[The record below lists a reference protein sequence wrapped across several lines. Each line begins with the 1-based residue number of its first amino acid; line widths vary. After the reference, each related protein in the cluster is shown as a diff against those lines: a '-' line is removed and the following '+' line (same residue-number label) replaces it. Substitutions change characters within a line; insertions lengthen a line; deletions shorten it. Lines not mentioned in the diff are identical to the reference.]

1 MDQHSRLISRIG
13 RLLGMVCLF
22 LGLASAGRLTGVW
35 NGGESP
41 LQALGMMGFI
51 YLAVFTLA
59 QLFAAVG
66 LWIETSWG
74 GVVLVGAMATE
85 LLLLATGNS
94 YISMSVGGIVV
105 RVLLLLG
112 ALAMLAYTQ
121 RHLIDRVH
129 D

>member
-1 MDQHSRLISRIG
+1 MSRIG
-13 RLLGMVCLF
+13 RLLGLVCLF
-22 LGLASAGRLTGVW
+22 LGLASAARLLGVW
-35 NGGESP
+35 GGSASP
-41 LQALGMMGFI
+41 LQTLGTVGFI

-74 GVVLVGAMATE
+74 GVVLIGAVATE
-85 LLLLATGNS
+85 LALTFTGTAS
-94 YISMSVGGIVV
+94 IAMTVPGIVV
-105 RVLLLLG
+105 RLLLLLG
-112 ALAMLAYTQ
+112 GVAMLAYAQ